1 MSNLIQ
7 IKEVTADGTAATLDI
22 TDIFSADYDIYKIT
36 SSSHQNS
43 DTHTGLHIR
52 FIDSGG
58 SVITASDYDYGRVR
72 LMTNDNTNHERVENQ
87 SRITNGFGLADL
99 HPQGSNT
106 VTYVFNPFN
115 SSTYT
120 FTTEETLWAYT
131 GQIEMRKGIGVLTQ
145 TASMTGIRAYLD
157 SNTITDKT
165 KIRVYGIQRDT

>member
-22 TDIFSADYDIYKIT
+22 TNIFSADYDIYKIT
-36 SSSHQNS
+36 STSHQNS
-43 DTHTGLHIR
+43 DTHTGLHLR

-58 SVITASDYDYGRVR
+58 SVITAGDYDYGRVR
-72 LMTNDNTNHERVENQ
+72 LKTDNNTLHERLENQ
-87 SRITNGFGLADL
+87 SRITNQFGLADL
-99 HPQGSNT
+99 HPEGSTT

-120 FTTEETLWAYT
+120 FTTEETLWTYT

-157 SNTITDKT
+157 ANTITNKT
-165 KIRVYGIQRDT
+165 KIRVYGIKRD